1 MSENTY
7 SLKISRRTVDKLG
20 VKLYDRVALVIAE
33 LVSNAYDADAPSVVV
48 KAPLGEFLAT
58 RKSGQVEDRGYT
70 IEVIDHGIGM
80 TPSELQ
86 DYYLVVGAD
95 RRADNRRGAT
105 SPGGRPV
112 TGRKGVGKLAPFGI
126 CRTIE
131 VISAGGQKKTVK
143 QGNKSTVGYETAHI
157 VLRYDAITSDD
168 ETDYHP
174 DVGSRDGTLSP
185 DSGTTIIL
193 RDFLARKVPDA
204 DSLAEELAQRF
215 GIDTGSQQ
223 WNVRLEENRA
233 GHTFTRTLSPLDIAL
248 LPDTK
253 VAFSGPRP
261 TLSRQDASGYS
272 ISLPNVEG
280 GASFSS
286 SFVESG
292 ITYPVVGWMAFA
304 KEPVKREHHAGIRI
318 YCRGKFAAQTL
329 GFDIAS
335 GFTGEL
341 NVRSYLIGELHCDWL
356 DEEEDLIHTDRQN
369 ILWSTDIGTAFQAW
383 GRSAVR
389 ELARSG
395 RRPAQ
400 KRTVEIFSE
409 TLDLKTK
416 LDELFPGKNQ
426 ASIKKRAEE
435 LAVHLAQR
443 LRPEEAADAHA
454 AQGILDLA
462 SAFAPHSLLAEELR
476 RASESSEAPT
486 IGAVAG
492 ILKRARFA
500 ESMTLGA
507 VVKQRL
513 QIIDRF
519 ERLIND
525 TTTEES
531 ALQSLLEEAPWLI
544 RPDWT
549 PITENK
555 SLKTVR
561 TALETFLTKK
571 LKKEVLLS
579 AIANPTKR
587 PDFVMI
593 SGHGT
598 LELVEIKKPMHGFAS
613 PDLTR
618 LWPYTEAFDE
628 FFSNDANKEML
639 NDIKRYRITLVC
651 DSVNLK
657 GLEVGSF
664 KSLKTE
670 GKLEQ
675 KSWAVLVKD
684 TTRTHND
691 FIEEIDGLGTEN
703 A

>member
-185 DSGTTIIL
+185 DSGT
-193 RDFLARKVPDA
+193 
-204 DSLAEELAQRF
+204 
-215 GIDTGSQQ
+215 
-223 WNVRLEENRA
+223 
-233 GHTFTRTLSPLDIAL
+233 
-248 LPDTK
+248 PDTK

-389 ELARSG
+389 ELARIG